1 MFNNDEKLQQNK
13 LKLPYDKLKGHKI
26 KNLRDDLSII
36 TNIHPELFMFTLSS
50 QYYMDDEVEDKH
62 ETN

>member
-50 QYYMDDEVEDKH
+50 
-62 ETN
+62 